1 LFPEINSSTSFD
13 GAKNTTRD
21 ILCDTITLSVRTVL
35 FIDAEFVPTPLKRIT
50 LWRVVAMTV
59 KESLFA
65 SGESPPCPRLASAAM
80 AKNDHR

>member
-1 LFPEINSSTSFD
+1 
-13 GAKNTTRD
+13 
-21 ILCDTITLSVRTVL
+21 VL
-35 FIDAEFVPTPLKRIT
+35 FIDAEFMPTPLKRIT

-80 AKNDHR
+80 AKSDHR